1 MEHAR
6 TILRQRLRRR
16 YRVRRSIKGTAE
28 RPRLS
33 VFRSHKHIYAQVID
47 DATGRTLV
55 SASSRDREL
64 RDALAFGGNRAAAEA
79 IGRSVAERALAAGVT
94 KVCFDR
100 GAFRYHGRVSA
111 LAEAARAA
119 GLEF

>member
-1 MEHAR
+1 
-6 TILRQRLRRR
+6 
-16 YRVRRSIKGTAE
+16 
-28 RPRLS
+28 
-33 VFRSHKHIYAQVID
+33 VID

-64 RDALAFGGNRAAAEA
+64 REALAFGGNRAAAEA